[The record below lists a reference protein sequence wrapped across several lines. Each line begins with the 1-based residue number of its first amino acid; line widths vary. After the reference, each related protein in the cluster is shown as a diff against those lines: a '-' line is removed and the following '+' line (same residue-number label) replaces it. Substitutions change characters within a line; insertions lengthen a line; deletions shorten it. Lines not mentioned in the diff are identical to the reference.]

1 MNAHSTTTSPV
12 TFRTPSSEDGV
23 DVWDLIRKAGP
34 LDENS
39 VYCNLIQ
46 CDHFAETCVIAE
58 LDGEIVGWIS
68 AFIPP
73 DTPDTLFVWQVAVGE
88 PARGRGVAKKMLTEL
103 FSRDVC
109 ADVTNLKTTITG
121 DNDASWALFNSFADQ
136 MDGELGYEAHYERD
150 VHFAGRH
157 DTEYMVTIEDI
168 STDRDATT
176 DSAETA
182 RSDTPAVRMIPDTAS

>member
-1 MNAHSTTTSPV
+1 MTAASTTQSPI
-12 TFRTPSSEDGV
+12 TFRTPSSEDGME
-23 DVWDLIRKAGP
+23 VWDLIRKAGP

-46 CDHFAETCVIAE
+46 CDHFADTCVIAE

-88 PARGRGVAKKMLTEL
+88 AARGCGVAKRMLTHL
-103 FSRDVC
+103 FEREIC

-121 DNDASWALFNSFADQ
+121 DNDASWALFNSFADS
-136 MDGELGYEAHYERD
+136 MDADLGYEAHYERD
-150 VHFAGRH
+150 THFAGRH
-157 DTEYMVTIEDI
+157 ATEYMVTIEDI
-168 STDRDATT
+168 S
-176 DSAETA
+176 AEREPEVSSTA
-182 RSDTPAVRMIPDTAS
+182 AVGQ